1 MHRIPA
7 FRTPAVLVAA
17 LTLSIVAPAGVAAPA
32 DFLKTYEAAAR
43 QESAG
48 FSGFSAQRG
57 EAFFKTTNG
66 REWSCAS
73 CHTPNPAAA
82 GRHAKTDKP
91 IAALAPAANAERF
104 ARADKVEKWFR
115 RNCNDVLGR
124 ECSVRE
130 KGDVLTYLMSVK
142 K

>member
-1 MHRIPA
+1 MHRHLVFLVVSA
-7 FRTPAVLVAA
+7 GLSVAA
-17 LTLSIVAPAGVAAPA
+17 PAAIAAPA
-32 DFLKTYEAAAR
+32 DFLRSFETAAR

-48 FSGFSAQRG
+48 FNGFSAQRG
-57 EAFFKTTNG
+57 EAFFKATHG

-73 CHTPNPAAA
+73 CHTPNPAAG

-104 ARADKVEKWFR
+104 ARPDKVEKWFR

-124 ECSVRE
+124 ECTARE
-130 KGDVLTYLMSVK
+130 KGDVLAWLMSVNK
-142 K
+142 